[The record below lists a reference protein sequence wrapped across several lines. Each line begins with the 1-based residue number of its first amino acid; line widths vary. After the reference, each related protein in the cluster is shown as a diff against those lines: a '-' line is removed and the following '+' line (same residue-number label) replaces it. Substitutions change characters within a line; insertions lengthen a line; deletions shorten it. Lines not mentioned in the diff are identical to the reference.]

1 MTNAGP
7 SLTDRPGRTFL
18 QGLLDLPATPSAER
32 MGLTAEEDAVAQGL
46 AVAKVYAFL
55 SIDYP
60 GAAASWVF
68 DSDGNGAAGGFGFDA
83 PSPISPFTAFT
94 FTDGA
99 YQILAVPNSTFSM
112 VTGFSV
118 IGSWSNGSG
127 SHGFLLQSG
136 VFTTIDFP
144 LATRTTPLG
153 INDTGEIAG
162 YYNTAGGN
170 THGFI
175 YSAGA
180 FSTID
185 VAGARHTFL
194 TSIQNDGLI
203 TGACIDALNEPHGL
217 IGK

>member
-7 SLTDRPGRTFL
+7 SSTDRPGRTFL

-60 GAAASWVF
+60 GAAGSWVF

-99 YQILAVPNSTFSM
+99 YQILAVPNSTFSI
-112 VTGFSV
+112 VTGFS
-118 IGSWSNGSG
+118 
-127 SHGFLLQSG
+127 GFGLIVG
-136 VFTTIDFP
+136 VY
-144 LATRTTPLG
+144 
-153 INDTGEIAG
+153 ND
-162 YYNTAGGN
+162 
-170 THGFI
+170 
-175 YSAGA
+175 
-180 FSTID
+180 
-185 VAGARHTFL
+185 L
-194 TSIQNDGLI
+194 TSVRRGFTNSGGSFNDVQFP
-203 TGACIDALNEPHGL
+203 GAISTEALGVNGAA
-217 IGK
+217 